1 MVVSHTLLLE
11 KQVTTVTIE
20 TPESWFYFLVPSQ
33 HHWVIVAIH
42 IRPACVPEVRGDEFT
57 LCDSW
62 SQPCCDEAPE
72 NEEKAI
78 RKFYH
83 AHFQSG
89 EWINTGGP
97 SPNSGP
103 ECRQRRGEIESI
115 LPGEDVDESSTVDEP
130 WRNDTASI
138 ESECATTN
146 TAGGQHHSQRPD
158 VIVNDLRG
166 DTSASSASSAIQK
179 FEKGMR
185 KLAQHNYWE
194 GLAGDRPS
202 LPNRQNNLETA
213 IHALSRIKTEN
224 KNLAMVEDWILD
236 HLVRCLWV
244 LQRKEH
250 QAEPNIEERLRSERS
265 AMMIN
270 KLVNAAAEV
279 VGPLGLLVNSAYS
292 VVGFR
297 WSAAKVWADV
307 EASIIVEQ
315 VCDGIFTKDIHVP
328 ESLHLFNPAAVLHR
342 LLGRKYTDLCQDLG
356 LERLSGHDA
365 SIGVGQFQMIPLTHF
380 QPQVL
385 GSLTWNEEKRCWFVA
400 AQTAID
406 SSSKRRKRGENTT
419 QSATRAPSNLQGQT
433 GAGSDTYRDNI
444 GYASGVAVPANTRTL
459 LTDVNNMGFVPVTQP
474 AHGSDIDFGSIPN
487 MFDDASALSLV
498 PEGHDG
504 FRWDFAVDM
513 DESGMPFAID
523 SVW

>member
-270 KLVNAAAEV
+270 RLVNAAAEV

-328 ESLHLFNPAAVLHR
+328 DSLHLFNPAAVLHR
-342 LLGRKYTDLCQDLG
+342 ILGRKYTDLCQDLG
-356 LERLSGHDA
+356 LERLSGHDP

-400 AQTAID
+400 AQTAIY
-406 SSSKRRKRGENTT
+406 SSSKRRKRGGNTS
-419 QSATRAPSNLQGQT
+419 QSATRAPSNPQGQT
-433 GAGSDTYRDNI
+433 VAGSDTYRDNI
-444 GYASGVAVPANTRTL
+444 GYARGVAVPANTRTL
-459 LTDVNNMGFVPVTQP
+459 LTDVNNMAFVPVTQP

>member
-11 KQVTTVTIE
+11 KQVTTVIIE

-42 IRPACVPEVRGDEFT
+42 VRPACVPEVRGDELT

-62 SQPCCDEAPE
+62 SRPCCEEAPE

-89 EWINTGGP
+89 EWINAGHRRRGP
-97 SPNSGP
+97 SPNSGS

-138 ESECATTN
+138 ERECATTN

-179 FEKGMR
+179 FEKGMKKIAR
-185 KLAQHNYWE
+185 RNYWE
-194 GLAGDRPS
+194 GLAGARPS

-213 IHALSRIKTEN
+213 IHAISRIKTEN
-224 KNLAMVEDWILD
+224 KNLAMMEDWILD

-250 QAEPNIEERLRSERS
+250 QAAPNMEERLRSERS

-307 EASIIVEQ
+307 DASIIVEQ
-315 VCDGIFTKDIHVP
+315 VCDGIFTKDIYVP

-342 LLGRKYTDLCQDLG
+342 LLGRRYTDLCQDLG
-356 LERLSGHDA
+356 LESLSGHDP
-365 SIGVGQFQMIPLTHF
+365 SIGVGQFQLIPLTQF
-380 QPQVL
+380 QPQAL
-385 GSLTWNEEKRCWFVA
+385 G
-400 AQTAID
+400 
-406 SSSKRRKRGENTT
+406 SSSKRRKRGGNTS
-419 QSATRAPSNLQGQT
+419 QSVTRAPANLQGQA
-433 GAGSDTYRDNI
+433 GAESDTYQDNI

-459 LTDVNNMGFVPVTQP
+459 LTDVNNMAFVPATQP
-474 AHGSDIDFGSIPN
+474 AHSSDVGFGSIPN
-487 MFDDASALSLV
+487 IFDDASALSLV
-498 PEGHDG
+498 PEWHDG